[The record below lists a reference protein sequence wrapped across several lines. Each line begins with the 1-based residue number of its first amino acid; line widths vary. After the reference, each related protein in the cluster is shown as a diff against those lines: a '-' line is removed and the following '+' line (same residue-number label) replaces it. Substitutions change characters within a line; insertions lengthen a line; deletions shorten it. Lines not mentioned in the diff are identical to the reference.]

1 MKTFNATGA
10 VLGALLIPAVGLA
23 AESILSAE
31 SILRN
36 GSFESYRGAG
46 FNSNI
51 GAGLDGWTIGAH
63 GGIDIVFSTGMEPY
77 YWQAA
82 DGNVSLSLNY
92 FGPENVSQT
101 MATTLGMTYQLSF
114 SMAAEIYGG
123 PSTRTMDVLW
133 NGVTIGRPSFEYTGQ
148 GPTSMGWV
156 QFSYTMLGT
165 GSDTLTFQSTT
176 PGYYGPALDGVA
188 LVPVPEPSVI
198 SLAGL
203 GGLAY
208 LVHARTKRIKRMG

>member
-1 MKTFNATGA
+1 MKTVIATGA

-23 AESILSAE
+23 AESIL
-31 SILRN
+31 RN
-36 GSFESYRGAG
+36 GSFESYGGAG

-63 GGIDIVFSTGMEPY
+63 GGIDIVFSTGIEPY

-92 FGPENVSQT
+92 FGPENVSQAVT
-101 MATTLGMTYQLSF
+101 TTLGMPYQLSF
-114 SMAAEIYGG
+114 FMAAEVYGG

-133 NGVTIGRPSFEYTGQ
+133 NGLTIGTPSFEYTGQ

-156 QFSYTMLGT
+156 QYSYTVQGT
-165 GSDTLTFQSTT
+165 GSDTLMFRSTT
-176 PGYYGPALDGVA
+176 PGPYGPALDSVA

-198 SLAGL
+198 SLVGF
-203 GGLAY
+203 GGLAF
-208 LVHARTKRIKRMG
+208 LVYGRTKRIRSMS